1 MKNPFTAL
9 LADKQSKK
17 TAPQQDDSIKTS
29 VLDLLSDGMVIF
41 DGQVGSNAIFY
52 ANPAFLKYYGLPS
65 NQVIGRNI
73 IEFYSHYLNDDHIA
87 ELHSAVHEATSHTTE
102 ICVNQETKTGWLR
115 INLEA
120 MRKQGGGNH
129 YLILNQTDI
138 SQMKQVRQEL
148 KTSNQKLQQLVSNQ
162 NQRINEQEVQMGVMF
177 EQAVDNMLLLNA
189 ELKVLDV
196 NDSALSLFEHSKSD
210 LLGLELT
217 SLLYEFTENNIED
230 KLSSV
235 EMYQEVPLDEVIKVS
250 RTSDVLS
257 LLGSVRY
264 ITMKTQKY
272 IVLTLRDISKEQMAQ
287 NELRRSQSELEEV
300 VRSLNLATQAG
311 GIGIWSW
318 DFTTNEL
325 SWDDRMYE
333 IYGVDPDN
341 CKNNYTM
348 WQERVLE
355 EDIFTAEEALNKARE
370 NLTQFNSEF
379 RIQLPDKEIRWIKAA
394 ANVLFDQDGTTPIG
408 MGGIN
413 IDVTK
418 EKNAQANLRH
428 ESEIALAA
436 SEAKSMFLANM
447 SHEIRTPMNGVV
459 GMLSLLS
466 ESELNGEQ
474 KSMVTT
480 IKDSALTLLHII
492 NDILDFSK
500 IEAGQMSLESVP
512 VELQKLIE
520 RTLDVLCLQANNK
533 GIELYLTY
541 DASLPKVIMS
551 DSVRLSQVLLNLV
564 GNAVKF
570 TDSTDEMKG
579 KVWVSATLNQ
589 HDIAPYVEIIIEDN
603 GIGMTEEQIEKL
615 FKAFSQ
621 ADTST
626 TRLYGGTGLGLSIT
640 RSLLEMMGG
649 DIHVDSR
656 FGVGSRFSVE
666 LPFIEVEEPPQDPTP
681 NYVNGSRI
689 LFVTNDQNI
698 ATFCDINLANF
709 RCKTNCV
716 ANMQRAIAVLDYAK
730 KAGATIDLI
739 IVGPDL
745 YHYYEEKPLSQFNSA
760 LLEEQKFIFL
770 SRDPSIESGLTK
782 SNYYVMPCSPFKP
795 SELTTAIGVM
805 RELISC
811 ERNIKPIV
819 NEPNQDIRENK
830 TGLILVVDD
839 QPTNRDV
846 IQRQLN
852 HLGYQCEMAV
862 HGQEALHKWRN
873 GSFDLVL
880 TDCHMPVMDGYELAK
895 QIRESE
901 RKDKTLGHTP
911 IVAITANAMVE
922 ASEQCIASG
931 MDDYLTKPVELKT
944 LDQSI
949 EKWMQLSPIPLEEKP
964 SEEPSLES
972 EDVEVPTAKPP
983 HDPICMSTLEQI
995 LGTRELS
1002 IVAPLLEGYW
1012 ESVNEDIEKAEIAL
1026 TDKSD
1031 GDLQQIAHAAK
1042 GAARSAGA
1050 EELAD
1055 KFEVLQNTAHL
1066 KNWPELSDTL
1076 SSAKVELKRLQSYL
1090 VEHSIIEDTEVIYE

>member
-1 MKNPFTAL
+1 MKNPFASL
-9 LADKQSKK
+9 LSDKQSKK
-17 TAPQQDDSIKTS
+17 TEPHQDDSIKTS

-41 DGQVGSNAIFY
+41 DGQSGSNAIFY
-52 ANPAFLKYYGLPS
+52 ANPAFLKYYGLLS

-73 IEFYSHYLNDDHIA
+73 IEFYSHYLTDDHIA
-87 ELHSAVHEATSHTTE
+87 ELHSAVHEATSHTSE
-102 ICVNQETKTGWLR
+102 LCIHQEAQKGWLR
-115 INLEA
+115 VNLEP
-120 MRKQGGGNH
+120 MKKQGGGNH
-129 YLILNQTDI
+129 YLILTQADINQ
-138 SQMKQVRQEL
+138 MRQVRQEL
-148 KTSNQKLQQLVSNQ
+148 KASNQKLQQLVSNQ
-162 NQRINEQEVQMGVMF
+162 NQRINEQELQMGVMF
-177 EQAVDNMLLLNA
+177 EQAVDNMLLLDDK
-189 ELKVLDV
+189 LKVLDV
-196 NDSALSLFEHSKSD
+196 NDSARTLFEHSKAD
-210 LLGLELT
+210 LLGLKLT
-217 SLLYEFTENNIED
+217 SLLYEFTESKIEE

-235 EMYQEVPLDEVIKVS
+235 EMYQEVALDEVIKVS
-250 RTSDVLS
+250 RTNDVLS
-257 LLGSVRY
+257 MLGYVKY
-264 ITMKTQKY
+264 ITMKAKNY
-272 IVLTLRDISKEQMAQ
+272 IVLTLRDISKERIAQ

-318 DFTTNEL
+318 DFKTNEL
-325 SWDDRMYE
+325 SWDERMYQ
-333 IYGVDPDN
+333 IYGVDPNN
-341 CKNNYTM
+341 CDNNYAM
-348 WQERVLE
+348 WQERVLD
-355 EDIFTAEEALNKARE
+355 EDIFTAEESLNKARE
-370 NLTQFNSEF
+370 NLTQFNAEF
-379 RIQLPDKEIRWIKAA
+379 RIQLPDQGIRWIKAA
-394 ANVLFDQDGTTPIG
+394 ADVLFDQDGTTPIG
-408 MGGIN
+408 MGGVN

-418 EKNAQANLRH
+418 EKTAQANLRH

-474 KSMVTT
+474 RSMVTT

-570 TDSTDEMKG
+570 TDSTGEMKG
-579 KVWVSATLNQ
+579 KIWVSATLNQ
-589 HDIAPYVEIIIEDN
+589 HDIAPYVEIMIEDN

-649 DIHVDSR
+649 DIQVDSR
-656 FGVGSRFSVE
+656 FGVGSRFSIE
-666 LPFIEVEEPPQDPTP
+666 LPFIEVEEAPQDPTP
-681 NYVNGSRI
+681 NYVNDSRI

-716 ANMQRAIAVLDYAK
+716 ANMQRAIAVLDYAN

-745 YHYYEEKPLSQFNSA
+745 YHYYEEKPLSLLGSA

-770 SRDPSIESGLTK
+770 SHDPSVKPGLAK
-782 SNYYVMPCSPFKP
+782 PNYYVMPCNPFKP

-805 RELISC
+805 RELISD
-811 ERNIKPIV
+811 EKNIKSIV
-819 NEPNQDIRENK
+819 NESEQYISQNK
-830 TGLILVVDD
+830 NGLILVVDD

-846 IQRQLN
+846 IQRQLH
-852 HLGYQCEMAV
+852 HLGYQCELAV
-862 HGQEALHKWRN
+862 HGQEALHKWKHGR
-873 GSFDLVL
+873 FDLIL
-880 TDCHMPVMDGYELAK
+880 TDCHMPVMDGYELAS
-895 QIRESE
+895 QIRSIE
-901 RKDKTLGHTP
+901 RQSPNMGHTP

-922 ASEQCIASG
+922 ASEQCFASG

-949 EKWMQLSPIPLEEKP
+949 EKWMQLSPIPIEDKAATEAMLEPKY
-964 SEEPSLES
+964 
-972 EDVEVPTAKPP
+972 VEVPSVNLRQE
-983 HDPICMSTLEQI
+983 PICMSTLEQI
-995 LGTRELS
+995 LGTREWS
-1002 IVAPLLEGYW
+1002 IVAPLLAGYW
-1012 ESVNEDIEKAEIAL
+1012 ESVNEDIGNIEHALVKQSHAE
-1026 TDKSD
+1026 
-1031 GDLQQIAHAAK
+1031 LQQIAHAAK

-1050 EELAD
+1050 NKLAD
-1055 KFEVLQNTAHL
+1055 KFEILQNTAHL
-1066 KNWPELSDTL
+1066 QNWRELSSTL
-1076 SSAKVELKRLQSYL
+1076 QMAKTELSGIESYL
-1090 VEHSIIEDTEVIYE
+1090 IEHSIIEDTEVIYE

>member
-1 MKNPFTAL
+1 MKNPFTSL
-9 LADKQSKK
+9 LADKQPKK
-17 TAPQQDDSIKTS
+17 ALPQRDDSIKTS
-29 VLDLLSDGMVIF
+29 ILDLLSDGMVIF

-52 ANPAFLKYYGLPS
+52 ANPAFLKYYQLPS

-73 IEFYSHYLNDDHIA
+73 IEFFSHYLSDDHIA
-87 ELHSAVHEATSHTTE
+87 GLHSAVHAATSHTSE
-102 ICVNQETKTGWLR
+102 ICINQEKKQGWLR

-120 MRKQGGGNH
+120 MRKKGGGNH
-129 YLILNQTDI
+129 YLILSQTDI

-148 KTSNQKLQQLVSNQ
+148 KKSNRKLQQLVSNQ

-177 EQAVDNMLLLNA
+177 EQAVDNMLLLNS
-189 ELKVLDV
+189 ELRILDV
-196 NDSALSLFEHSKSD
+196 NDSALSLFEHDKTA
-210 LLGLELT
+210 LLGLNLT
-217 SLLYEFTENNIED
+217 SLLYEFSENSIES

-235 EMYQEVPLDEVIKVS
+235 EMYQEVPLDDVIKVN
-250 RTSDVLS
+250 RTNDVLS
-257 LLGSVRY
+257 MLGSVRY
-264 ITMKTQKY
+264 ITMKSQKY
-272 IVLTLRDISKEQMAQ
+272 IVLVLRDISKEQIAQ
-287 NELRRSQSELEEV
+287 NELRKSQSELEEV

-318 DFTTNEL
+318 DFKSNEL
-325 SWDDRMYE
+325 SWDERMYE

-341 CKNNYTM
+341 CKNNYAM

-355 EDIFTAEEALNKARE
+355 EDVYSAEEALNKARE

-379 RIQLPDKEIRWIKAA
+379 RIQLPDGNIRWVKAA
-394 ANVLFDQDGTTPIG
+394 ADVLFDQDGTTPIG
-408 MGGIN
+408 MGGVN
-413 IDVTK
+413 IDITK
-418 EKNAQANLRH
+418 EKKAQANLRQ

-589 HDIAPYVEIIIEDN
+589 HEIAPYVEIIIEDN
-603 GIGMTEEQIEKL
+603 GIGMTEEQVEKL

-649 DIHVDSR
+649 DIKVDSR

-666 LPFIEVEEPPQDPTP
+666 LPFIEVEESPQDPTP

-698 ATFCDINLANF
+698 STFCDINLANF

-716 ANMQRAIAVLDYAK
+716 ATIQRAISVLDYASN
-730 KAGATIDLI
+730 AGATIDLI
-739 IVGPDL
+739 IIGPDL
-745 YHYYEEKPLSQFNSA
+745 YHYYEEKPLSEFRSP
-760 LLEEQKFIFL
+760 LLDKQKFIFL
-770 SRDPSIESGLTK
+770 TRNPTAESGLTK
-782 SNYYVMPCSPFKP
+782 PNSYVMPYTPFKP

-805 RELISC
+805 RGLISC
-811 ERNIKPIV
+811 EKNIK
-819 NEPNQDIRENK
+819 QLENDTSKGIPKSK
-830 TGLILVVDD
+830 TGIILVVDD

-846 IQRQLN
+846 IQRQLS

-862 HGQEALHKWRN
+862 HGQEALHKWKH
-873 GSFDLVL
+873 GQFDLIL
-880 TDCHMPVMDGYELAK
+880 TDCHMPVMDGYELAN
-895 QIRESE
+895 QIRNIE
-901 RKDKTLGHTP
+901 RQDKNRGHTP

-944 LDQSI
+944 LDQAI
-949 EKWMQLSPIPLEEKP
+949 ENWMKLSPIPLGDKSANQPETAPENTEIPVEK
-964 SEEPSLES
+964 SEQ
-972 EDVEVPTAKPP
+972 A
-983 HDPICMSTLEQI
+983 PISMSTLEQL
-995 LGTRELS
+995 LGTKE
-1002 IVAPLLEGYW
+1002 IAVVGPLLEGYW
-1012 ESVNEDIEKAEIAL
+1012 ESVNEDIEKVELAVTEQS
-1026 TDKSD
+1026 DKE
-1031 GDLQQIAHAAK
+1031 LQQIAHAAK

-1050 EELAD
+1050 DELANT
-1055 KFEVLQNTAHL
+1055 FEILQKTAHQKNWLELSNTLNDAKAELIRL
-1066 KNWPELSDTL
+1066 KN
-1076 SSAKVELKRLQSYL
+1076 YL
-1090 VEHSIIEDTEVIYE
+1090 IEHSIIEDTEVIYE